1 MTAEIHGM
9 RRQNRNIRY
18 IGKPPERRFF
28 HSENQPEGTFLS
40 ILGMYGVTR
49 VL

>member
-9 RRQNRNIRY
+9 RRQNRNIIY
-18 IGKPPERRFF
+18 GKPPERRFF